1 MIAAHSMA
9 LTISSQ
15 GHDARLATIHKTG
28 VSFGGG
34 QPAEAVKLPANQ
46 RVFVSDTREITWN
59 REKPDAADLAVN
71 TPNAKLFTGL
81 R

>member
-1 MIAAHSMA
+1 M
-9 LTISSQ
+9 
-15 GHDARLATIHKTG
+15 
-28 VSFGGG
+28 
-34 QPAEAVKLPANQ
+34 LPANE
-46 RVFVSDTREITWN
+46 RVFVCDTREISGK